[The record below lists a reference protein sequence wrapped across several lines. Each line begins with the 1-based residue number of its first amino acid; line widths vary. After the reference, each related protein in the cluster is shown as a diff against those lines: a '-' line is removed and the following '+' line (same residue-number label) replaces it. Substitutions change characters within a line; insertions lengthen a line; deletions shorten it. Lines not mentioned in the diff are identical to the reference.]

1 MPFFEIFIAFV
12 FVTIVGIVLTLLTSG
27 ILIWFAAIFKEMF
40 DFLTGRASEM
50 EEVK

>member
-12 FVTIVGIVLTLLTSG
+12 FITIVGVVLTLLASG

-40 DFLTGRASEM
+40 DFLTGRA
-50 EEVK
+50 EEIEEAK